1 MTMRIDQLVRNSA
14 DAISAAQHLDSKN
27 KSDSARLDAELLVL
41 HALNKPRSFLYS
53 HSDAVVDNHQ
63 LTVINCLVERRC
75 EGVPVAYLLGQKEFW
90 SLMLTVDERVLIP
103 RPETEAIV
111 EYVLQLNLSEQ
122 AYIADLGTGSGAIAL
137 ALATEKPACFVVAS
151 DYSAA
156 AVEVAYKNI
165 QQLTLNSD
173 FPNNKI
179 ALLRGDWLSAFAS
192 NSFDVV
198 VSNPPYIDSQDPHLQ
213 QGDVRFEPLSALAS
227 ADKGYADIKC
237 ISRQA
242 KNCLKS
248 GGHLIIEHG
257 YDQREEIIKIVAAEG
272 YLNVVDHDD
281 LNAMPRFVTAVKA

>member
-14 DAISAAQHLDSKN
+14 EAINAAQHCDNKD

-41 HALNKPRSFLYS
+41 HVLNKPRSFLYS
-53 HSDAVVDNHQ
+53 HSDSIIDSDQ
-63 LTVINCLVERRC
+63 LAATKHLVQRRC
-75 EGVPVAYLLGQKEFW
+75 EGVPIAYLLGQKEFW

-103 RPETEAIV
+103 RPETEAVV
-111 EYVLQLNLSEQ
+111 EYVLQLSLPAQ
-122 AYIADLGTGSGAIAL
+122 ACIADLGTGSGAIAL
-137 ALATEKPACFVVAS
+137 ALAVEKPDCFVVAS

-165 QQLTLNSD
+165 QQLTTG
-173 FPNNKI
+173 FPNNAL
-179 ALLRGDWLSAFAS
+179 ALLRGDWLSAFAK

-198 VSNPPYIDSQDPHLQ
+198 VSNPPYIHSQDPHLQ

-227 ADKGYADIKC
+227 KDKGYADIKC

-242 KNCLKS
+242 KRCLKS

-257 YDQREEIIKIVAAEG
+257 YDQRDEVIKIVTAEG

-281 LNAMPRFVTAVKA
+281 LNAMPRFVTAIKA